1 MLKRLKKEILE
12 ELKKELLGSKEVKI
26 EICREG
32 VELPRYANVGD
43 AGMDVRA
50 AEDVEIKPLETKVVS
65 TGLKMV
71 IPEGYE
77 IQIRPRSGMSLKTG
91 LRVANAPGTIDS
103 GYRGEVGVI
112 LTNTSNQE
120 YYIKKGDRIAQ
131 MVMCRYVGMEIRE
144 LEEREIL
151 KYSSKRGTGG
161 YGSSGM
167 N

>member
-50 AEDVEIKPLETKVVS
+50 AEDVEIKPLETKVVP

-71 IPEGYE
+71 IPESYE

-144 LEEREIL
+144 LEEGEIL